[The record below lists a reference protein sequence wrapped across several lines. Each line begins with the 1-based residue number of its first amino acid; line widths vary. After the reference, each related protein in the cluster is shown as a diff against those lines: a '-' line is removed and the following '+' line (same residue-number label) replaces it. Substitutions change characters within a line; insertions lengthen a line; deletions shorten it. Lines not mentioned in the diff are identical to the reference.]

1 MSKHLTPDER
11 AAIVARYE
19 QTANASAVAREFG
32 VDEKSIRK
40 ILAASGAPKK
50 SVLHA
55 QACARGVREGRRA
68 LTGTA
73 RLLQRWLDE
82 HGRPDSPTM
91 EPSDVAKMASSLRGI
106 VQGVIECDEHRS
118 KAKLSR
124 LTRDLRR
131 AEIELARLKIAA
143 GGVEQHAVALTVS
156 DAAAAAAELF
166 GSPSALSN
174 ADRKRTDDEP

>member
-1 MSKHLTPDER
+1 MAAHLTPDER
-11 AAIVARYE
+11 AAVVARYQE
-19 QTANASAVAREFG
+19 TANAAQVAREFG
-32 VDEKSIRK
+32 VSVHTVIRSAERAG
-40 ILAASGAPKK
+40 AARKDT
-50 SVLHA
+50 LHA

-82 HGRPDSPTM
+82 HGRPDAPTM

-118 KAKLSR
+118 KSKLSR

-166 GSPSALSN
+166 GSPSALSKN
-174 ADRKRTDDEP
+174 AGPKRDDDE